1 MSKASSEYSQQQGF
15 PDAPHLGIGY
25 IIGLPAGVSD
35 EASCSPDMAF
45 VRLLECSAPVCAWGA
60 EQIPSSEA

>member
-1 MSKASSEYSQQQGF
+1 MRR
-15 PDAPHLGIGY
+15 IWVGY